1 MKADKSG
8 LIEADL
14 TEKVIG
20 VFYSVYNELRH
31 GFVEGVY
38 ENALAFALRE
48 EGLYVEQ
55 QAPLSVS
62 FRGRIV
68 GEFRADLVVEKRLLI
83 ELKVASKINDA
94 HEAQLLNYLKTT
106 GLHVGLL
113 LNFGPTAQVRR
124 RIFDSKNPLLSE

>member
-1 MKADKSG
+1 M
-8 LIEADL
+8 
-14 TEKVIG
+14 
-20 VFYSVYNELRH
+20 
-31 GFVEGVY
+31 
-38 ENALAFALRE
+38 RE

-55 QAPLSVS
+55 QAPLCVS

-68 GEFRADLVVEKRLLI
+68 GEFRADIIVEKRLLI

-124 RIFDSKNPLLSE
+124 RVFNSKIRSYPSKSALIRVK